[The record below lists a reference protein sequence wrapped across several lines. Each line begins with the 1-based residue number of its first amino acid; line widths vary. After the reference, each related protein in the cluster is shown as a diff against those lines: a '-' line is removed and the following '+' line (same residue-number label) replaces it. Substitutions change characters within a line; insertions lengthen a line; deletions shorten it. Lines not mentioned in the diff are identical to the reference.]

1 MLRRKKRAGL
11 SRDGI
16 SDGKCELKK
25 YFLLCYKN
33 ATNFFN
39 PFSKS
44 ITVALFKILTELSD
58 GIIWRNSY
66 QTLWR
71 NSNKK
76 TRWLCHFLG
85 TFFSTNFNRPISIF
99 IYPSLTFFLLSLAT
113 YYRPYS
119 VWTCSSQLVG
129 LISTV
134 AFFIFVQIF
143 LLTLYCFQ

>member
-25 YFLLCYKN
+25 YFLLCYYKN

-39 PFSKS
+39 PFSNS
-44 ITVALFKILTELSD
+44 ITVALFKNSD
-58 GIIWRNSY
+58 RIIWRNSY

-76 TRWLCHFLG
+76 TRWLCNFLG
-85 TFFSTNFNRPISIF
+85 TFFSTNFNLHLSF
-99 IYPSLTFFLLSLAT
+99 THFFLLSLAT

-119 VWTCSSQLVG
+119 VWTCSSQLGG